1 MNSVRRQLES
11 LRTLHVD
18 SQPFFLNAGTSPRLL
33 LMRWGAWRLT
43 KVEWVLLAVVASL
56 AVALLLVRSP
66 VGGALGL
73 FGFLLPFDAVL
84 VLAQVGRIHIHVT
97 WIVGAA
103 AGVLLLLTARL
114 GNRLTTPPQA
124 AVWMGLL
131 IFWGLLSY
139 FWALNAENT
148 LFRLPVLALLLFLYF
163 AAASIRPTEK
173 EMATIIWLVI
183 LGGFLGA
190 ALSLYEFS
198 RGEWY
203 ISPLA
208 THIPRQLSGRETLG
222 IGGRMTDPNSLGASL
237 ILPLSLAVCTL
248 LSSRTWPRR
257 LLLLGMVGVIGASI
271 LATMSRG
278 ALAAVAT
285 VFAVLIWRSGARRR
299 VLLPLVIMGGIVM
312 SMPDIPKRVMQSDRG
327 AGRFDIWQVGLS
339 AFRRYPLFGA
349 GQDCFPDAFNQ
360 YAHTAPNF
368 VGFSRAPHN
377 IYLGTGVELG
387 LVGLVLLLG
396 AIVRHFLLAAKGSQA
411 VRDKGL
417 RLQFV
422 AYEAALW
429 GLLVGGFFLD
439 LLWEE
444 YFWLT
449 LMLIVMTVHVRKAGW
464 EPTYQDSVIAR
475 RRYELTRLAG

>member
-1 MNSVRRQLES
+1 
-11 LRTLHVD
+11 
-18 SQPFFLNAGTSPRLL
+18 
-33 LMRWGAWRLT
+33 
-43 KVEWVLLAVVASL
+43 VEWVPLAIVASM
-56 AVALLLVRSP
+56 AIALLLIRSP

-73 FGFLLPFDAVL
+73 FGFLLPFDTVL
-84 VLAQVGRIHIHVT
+84 VLAQVGRIHIHIT

-103 AGVLLLLTARL
+103 AGVILLIIARL

-131 IFWGLLSY
+131 IFWAVLSY
-139 FWALNAENT
+139 FWALNADNAV
-148 LFRLPVLALLLFLYF
+148 LRLPVLALLLFLYF

-190 ALSLYEFS
+190 AISLYGFS

-203 ISPLA
+203 TSPLA
-208 THIPRQLSGRETLG
+208 AHIPRQLSGRETLATSD
-222 IGGRMTDPNSLGASL
+222 RMTNPNNLGASL

-257 LLLLGMVGVIGASI
+257 LLLFGLVGVIGASI

-278 ALAAVAT
+278 AIAAGAT
-285 VFAVLIWRSGARRR
+285 VFIVLLWRSGARRR
-299 VLLPLVIMGGIVM
+299 LLLPLMIMGGIVM
-312 SMPDIPKRVMQSDRG
+312 SMPAIPNRLMLTQIDRG

-339 AFRRYPLFGA
+339 AFRHYALFGA
-349 GQDCFPDAFNQ
+349 GQDCFPYAFNQ
-360 YAHTAPNF
+360 YVQAAPHF

-377 IYLGTGVELG
+377 IYLGTAVELG

-396 AIVRHFLLAAKGSQA
+396 AIVRHLLLAAKASHA
-411 VRDKGL
+411 VRDEGL
-417 RLQFV
+417 RLHLV
-422 AYEAALW
+422 SYEAALW
-429 GLLVGGFFLD
+429 GLLVSGFFLD

-449 LMLIVMTVHVRKAGW
+449 LMLMVMTVHVHKARW
-464 EPTYQDSVIAR
+464 EPTCQGLATR
-475 RRYELTRLAG
+475 PRLHELTRPAS